1 MFSIAKLFAVA
12 LAATTVVTAA
22 TTPQQVVEC
31 FRALTHNAKSLERT
45 AQSISVINAPLI
57 VIGQGPFAVI
67 ISGFSD
73 QVQIG
78 NTLIELLDNGFTELT
93 RADEDLVFYAYEE
106 FSRAEKA
113 TLNILIV
120 KAGIAEQ
127 VPMVGPPVAAVLRQ
141 VKEVVASISN
151 TLIQNIQSRAKD
163 FESEAKSLGDTLD
176 LAISKYDGLA
186 QAQ

>member
-1 MFSIAKLFAVA
+1 MMLHILIKHFSLHHNGELTELGPLDSCPFFTQIADQ
-12 LAATTVVTAA
+12 T
-22 TTPQQVVEC
+22 Q
-31 FRALTHNAKSLERT
+31 
-45 AQSISVINAPLI
+45 
-57 VIGQGPFAVI
+57 VI

-106 FSRAEKA
+106 FSRAEKT

-120 KAGIAEQ
+120 KAGITEQ